1 MSEEEELTLF
11 DIKYNEAMERLD
23 SLFSL
28 EKETNSSSIKYYYYI
43 ERYNLDKSIEKKNL
57 NKNKNV
63 KSQSNLKINKKLVLK
78 EIDIK
83 EKLTKQY
90 YNQNS
95 LKNEIEW
102 YKVKKRQ
109 KEMRNKFNNIYIRKK
124 LENDIS
130 KENIKINKIK
140 IKKYSNFANKIDNIK
155 LKSKKSEQNIYD
167 LLNDELTMN
176 TNNYISIN
184 DDSKFLSY
192 DNNKSNKIVN
202 KNNYKNKLDSIYRL
216 NFNQNKKIIL
226 KKKINNINNL
236 SQQINMNRNN
246 NIKYLNKEYNTF
258 NKKPFE
264 QKAKYSRK
272 EEEEINMS
280 NYKNSFKTKDKSN
293 ESFNFN
299 S

>member
-176 TNNYISIN
+176 TNNHNSIN
-184 DDSKFLSY
+184 NDSKFLSY
-192 DNNKSNKIVN
+192 DKNKSNKIVD

-246 NIKYLNKEYNTF
+246 NMKYLNKEYNTF

>member
-176 TNNYISIN
+176 TNNHNSIIN
-184 DDSKFLSY
+184 ESKFLSY
-192 DNNKSNKIVN
+192 DKNKSNKIVN
-202 KNNYKNKLDSIYRL
+202 KNNYINKLDRIYRL

-246 NIKYLNKEYNTF
+246 NMKYLNKEYNTF

-264 QKAKYSRK
+264 TKGKYSRK
-272 EEEEINMS
+272 EEEEEE
-280 NYKNSFKTKDKSN
+280 D
-293 ESFNFN
+293 EQL
-299 S
+299 

>member
-176 TNNYISIN
+176 TNNYNSIIN
-184 DDSKFLSY
+184 DSKFLSY
-192 DNNKSNKIVN
+192 DKNKSNKIVD
-202 KNNYKNKLDSIYRL
+202 KNKLDSIYRL

-246 NIKYLNKEYNTF
+246 TIKYLNKEYNTF

-264 QKAKYSRK
+264 KKGKYSRK

>member
-140 IKKYSNFANKIDNIK
+140 IKKYSNFANKIDDIK

-184 DDSKFLSY
+184 NDSKFLSY
-192 DNNKSNKIVN
+192 DKNKSNKIVD
-202 KNNYKNKLDSIYRL
+202 KNNYKNKLDSIYRI

-236 SQQINMNRNN
+236 SQQINMNINN

-258 NKKPFE
+258 NKK
-264 QKAKYSRK
+264 KKKKKGKYSRK

>member
-192 DNNKSNKIVN
+192 DKNKSNKIVN
-202 KNNYKNKLDSIYRL
+202 KNNYINKLDSIYRI

-246 NIKYLNKEYNTF
+246 TIKYLNKEYNTF

-264 QKAKYSRK
+264 KKGKYSRK

>member
-176 TNNYISIN
+176 TNNHNSIN
-184 DDSKFLSY
+184 NDSKFLSY
-192 DNNKSNKIVN
+192 DKNKSNKIVD

-246 NIKYLNKEYNTF
+246 YMKYLNKYNTF

-264 QKAKYSRK
+264 KKGKYSRK

>member
-28 EKETNSSSIKYYYYI
+28 EKETNSSSIKYFYFI

-140 IKKYSNFANKIDNIK
+140 VGEHSNFANKIDNIK

-176 TNNYISIN
+176 TNNHNSIN
-184 DDSKFLSY
+184 NDSKFLSY
-192 DNNKSNKIVN
+192 DKNKSNKKVD
-202 KNNYKNKLDSIYRL
+202 KNNYKNGLDSIYRL

-246 NIKYLNKEYNTF
+246 NMKYLNKEYNTF

-264 QKAKYSRK
+264 KKSKYSRK

>member
-176 TNNYISIN
+176 TNNYNSIN
-184 DDSKFLSY
+184 NVSKFLSY
-192 DNNKSNKIVN
+192 DKNKSNKIVD

-246 NIKYLNKEYNTF
+246 TIKYLNKEYNTF

-264 QKAKYSRK
+264 KKGKYSRK

>member
-167 LLNDELTMN
+167 LLNNELTMN
-176 TNNYISIN
+176 TNNYNSIN
-184 DDSKFLSY
+184 NDSKFLSY
-192 DNNKSNKIVN
+192 DKNKSNKIVN
-202 KNNYKNKLDSIYRL
+202 KNNYINKLDSIYRL

-272 EEEEINMS
+272 EEEEINM
-280 NYKNSFKTKDKSN
+280 NDYKNSFKAKDKSN

>member
-176 TNNYISIN
+176 TNNHNSIN
-184 DDSKFLSY
+184 NDSKFLSY
-192 DNNKSNKIVN
+192 DKNKSNKIVD
-202 KNNYKNKLDSIYRL
+202 KNNYINKLDSIYRL

>member
-176 TNNYISIN
+176 TNNYNSIIN
-184 DDSKFLSY
+184 DSKFLSY
-192 DNNKSNKIVN
+192 DKNKSNKIVN

-264 QKAKYSRK
+264 KKGKYSRK

-280 NYKNSFKTKDKSN
+280 NYKNSFKNKDNSN

>member
-57 NKNKNV
+57 NKNRNV

-167 LLNDELTMN
+167 LLNNELTMN
-176 TNNYISIN
+176 TNNYNSIIN
-184 DDSKFLSY
+184 DSKFLSY
-192 DNNKSNKIVN
+192 DKNKSNKIVD

-246 NIKYLNKEYNTF
+246 NMKYLNKEYNTF

-264 QKAKYSRK
+264 KKGKYSRK
-272 EEEEINMS
+272 EDEEINMS
-280 NYKNSFKTKDKSN
+280 NYKNSFKNRDKSN

>member
-176 TNNYISIN
+176 TNNHNSIN
-184 DDSKFLSY
+184 NDSKFLSY
-192 DNNKSNKIVN
+192 DKNKSNKIVN
-202 KNNYKNKLDSIYRL
+202 KNNYINKLDSIYRL

-264 QKAKYSRK
+264 KKGKYSRK
-272 EEEEINMS
+272 EDEEINMS

>member
-176 TNNYISIN
+176 TNNHNSIII
-184 DDSKFLSY
+184 DSKFLSY
-192 DNNKSNKIVN
+192 DKNKSNKIVN

-246 NIKYLNKEYNTF
+246 NMKYLNKEYNTF

-264 QKAKYSRK
+264 KKGKYSRK